1 MIRSIQAV
9 GLDIGTSK
17 VRCVIGEPSEKG
29 SMNIVGVG
37 QADSRGLRR
46 GIVTTTDAVA
56 DSIKRAVEEA
66 ERVSGLEVQMAT
78 INLSGEHFRGENKHG
93 VVAVAGVGREITV
106 EDVERAVESASAMQ
120 LPAGWEI
127 IDRVP
132 QEFIIDGQ
140 DGITEPIGMIGARLE
155 SRVHIV
161 SSPSAGRQ
169 NVVKAIHNSGLD
181 IEKMML
187 EPLAAAEAVLSDDDR
202 EYGSALVNMGAEVT
216 SLMIFSR
223 GAVQH
228 TAVFPFG
235 GMHFTKDIA
244 HGLRVSIPEAE
255 KIKQRFGCIASFLM
269 DENER
274 QEIIEITPV
283 GRNETRGLSK
293 EILCDIMQPRAI
305 ELLQH
310 IAHEIM
316 QAGGA
321 GGQISSGV
329 VLTGG
334 GAMIRGTVEIAEQ
347 VFDAPTRVGFPDKRR
362 FGGLVD
368 EVQTPAWSVACG
380 LARSSMRSQMR
391 GQSAGGRSTTKKVAE
406 WFENFREKFR

>member
-1 MIRSIQAV
+1 
-9 GLDIGTSK
+9 
-17 VRCVIGEPSEKG
+17 
-29 SMNIVGVG
+29 
-37 QADSRGLRR
+37 
-46 GIVTTTDAVA
+46 
-56 DSIKRAVEEA
+56 
-66 ERVSGLEVQMAT
+66 
-78 INLSGEHFRGENKHG
+78 
-93 VVAVAGVGREITV
+93 
-106 EDVERAVESASAMQ
+106 
-120 LPAGWEI
+120 
-127 IDRVP
+127 
-132 QEFIIDGQ
+132 
-140 DGITEPIGMIGARLE
+140 
-155 SRVHIV
+155 
-161 SSPSAGRQ
+161 
-169 NVVKAIHNSGLD
+169 
-181 IEKMML
+181 
-187 EPLAAAEAVLSDDDR
+187 
-202 EYGSALVNMGAEVT
+202 
-216 SLMIFSR
+216 
-223 GAVQH
+223 
-228 TAVFPFG
+228 
-235 GMHFTKDIA
+235 MHFTKDIA

-316 QAGGA
+316 QAGG
-321 GGQISSGV
+321 GNGQISSGV

-334 GAMIRGTVEIAEQ
+334 SAMIRGTVEIAEQ
-347 VFDAPTRVGFPDKRR
+347 VFDAPTRVGFPDRRR

-380 LARSSMRSQMR
+380 LAWSSMRSQMR